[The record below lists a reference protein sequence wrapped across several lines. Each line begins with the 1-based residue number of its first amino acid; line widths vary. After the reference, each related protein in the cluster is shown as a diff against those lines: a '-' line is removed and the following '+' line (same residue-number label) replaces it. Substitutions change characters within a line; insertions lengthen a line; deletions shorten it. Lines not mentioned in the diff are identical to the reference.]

1 MKKCSEEEPSGRDR
15 VYAAGRPGFGLLAPA
30 LWGLD
35 QWWSLT
41 CRCFSNLTL
50 RVITFHFTL
59 KISAEKQ
66 IQLKSLELDLW
77 EDDIVSAKVYH
88 DTVASIDNIDI

>member
-41 CRCFSNLTL
+41 CRCF
-50 RVITFHFTL
+50 VITFHFTL

-66 IQLKSLELDLW
+66 IQLKSLELW